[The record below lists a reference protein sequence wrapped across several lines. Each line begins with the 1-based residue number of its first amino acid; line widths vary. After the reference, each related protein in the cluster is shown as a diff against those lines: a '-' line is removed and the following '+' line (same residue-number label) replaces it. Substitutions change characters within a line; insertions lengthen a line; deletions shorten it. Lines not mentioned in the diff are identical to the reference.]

1 MDFHNVSGASKK
13 SQKLSE
19 AFTKSQ
25 RLSQC
30 LRRFKKISESFRNSQ
45 KLPQSLRDKTNPRH
59 CLDCHILF
67 DILWFSSTTHIP
79 YNWNNLAP
87 HFQFGTLRIIK
98 ESSHQTRIGVS
109 NVGIEVFPSGH
120 FFVQSQSGTE
130 KRAALTLP
138 NQVVI
143 GPNRAHFHP
152 FRYQIP
158 ATVQGGFGRQ
168 LVEKTTDKGDSNWGS
183 VVA

>member
-1 MDFHNVSGASKK
+1 MSQKVQKNLRIF
-13 SQKLSE
+13 QKLSE
-19 AFTKSQ
+19 ASTKSQ
-25 RLSQC
+25 GQDKPKTLFRLSH
-30 LRRFKKISESFRNSQ
+30 FIWH
-45 KLPQSLRDKTNPRH
+45 SLV
-59 CLDCHILF
+59 F
-67 DILWFSSTTHIP
+67 FYYTHSVQR
-79 YNWNNLAP
+79 LAA

-168 LVEKTTDKGDSNWGS
+168 LVEKTTDKCDSNWGS